1 MFIWNWIAIVFG
13 WLFFLSLMFIIL
25 MLIFALINGV
35 IEGVKKGLK
44 NRG

>member
-1 MFIWNWIAIVFG
+1 MFIWNWIVIVFE

-25 MLIFALINGV
+25 MLIFALIGGM

-44 NRG
+44 NRS

>member
-13 WLFFLSLMFIIL
+13 WLLFLSLMYIIL
-25 MLIFALINGV
+25 MIIFALISGV